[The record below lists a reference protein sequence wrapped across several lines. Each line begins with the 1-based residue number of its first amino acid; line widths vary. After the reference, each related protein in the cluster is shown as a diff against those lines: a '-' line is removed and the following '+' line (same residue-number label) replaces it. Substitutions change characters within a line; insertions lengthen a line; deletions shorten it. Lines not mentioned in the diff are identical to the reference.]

1 MAVKSRS
8 FGFFVINVCN
18 HGEHYEM
25 PCICQIV
32 MKLEFSQQI
41 FEKHSNFMKIHP
53 DGDKLFHADGQT
65 DVTKLI
71 VSFVQ
76 LCEHT

>member
-1 MAVKSRS
+1 
-8 FGFFVINVCN
+8 
-18 HGEHYEM
+18 M